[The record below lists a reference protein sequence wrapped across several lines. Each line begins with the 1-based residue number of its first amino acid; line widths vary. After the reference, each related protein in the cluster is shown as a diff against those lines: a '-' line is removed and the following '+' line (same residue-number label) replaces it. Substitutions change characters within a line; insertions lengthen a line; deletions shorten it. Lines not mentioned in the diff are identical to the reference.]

1 MPNPSQ
7 PDAVLVAIHTPR
19 VTGEE
24 LESYLRELTRLVKT
38 LGYNVVGQVRQ
49 KRSSDKFAT
58 VLGKGKLAELA
69 LWTGGTGKVAAS
81 VDRKTNKAALKR
93 EAAASDAANES
104 EEGESAETI
113 EVSPTPVKQA
123 QIVIV
128 DCDLSPSQLK
138 NLESA
143 AGVPVLDRTGVIIEI
158 FSRHAR
164 TRAARLQVE
173 IARLNYLA
181 PRLRETGGGRER
193 QSGGTP

>member
-1 MPNPSQ
+1 MSKSSQ
-7 PDAVLVAIHTPR
+7 PSAVLVAIHTPR

-24 LESYLRELTRLVKT
+24 LESSLHELTRLVKT

-93 EAAASDAANES
+93 EAAASDAADES

-113 EVSPTPVKQA
+113 EASPTPFTQA
-123 QIVIV
+123 
-128 DCDLSPSQLK
+128 
-138 NLESA
+138 
-143 AGVPVLDRTGVIIEI
+143 
-158 FSRHAR
+158 
-164 TRAARLQVE
+164 
-173 IARLNYLA
+173 
-181 PRLRETGGGRER
+181 
-193 QSGGTP
+193 